1 MFAQVHLHRDS
12 IHIVLLVYEK
22 YLEAKVS
29 HIMDLTINDDTGV
42 DIVAAINKISI
53 SGVQEKISA
62 IIKKGK
68 IIITP
73 EGESGRYILKPIP
86 EYKSLRF
93 RHNIPANEHLTMQ
106 IASQVYKINT
116 AANAL
121 AFFADGNPLYITK
134 RFDYKADGSK
144 IKQDDFASIA
154 GKTERNSGKDFK
166 YSGSYEDIA
175 NLLKQSVSA
184 WQVEMEKFFTLV
196 VFNYLFSN
204 GDAHLKNFSLQET
217 DGGDYVLTP
226 AYDLMNTSI
235 HVNDG
240 DFALQDGLIPESVY
254 SDVYSRTLHP
264 CKDDFITF
272 GTCIGVLPKKIVSII
287 EMFATEQPKVY
298 ELIENSFLE
307 EKVKRMYK
315 QSYQER
321 LHRFQRRNH
330 LLAKRRL
337 LRARFRLQNEKV
349 VRVFGYVPSHQEGKR
364 GNQYHEQSDKPVRHE
379 HHNQGDDDHQNARK
393 QLCKAH
399 E

>member
-1 MFAQVHLHRDS
+1 M
-12 IHIVLLVYEK
+12 K
-22 YLEAKVS
+22 
-29 HIMDLTINDDTGV
+29 TINVCPGTLASGFSTYSPLCLRKVFEGKKISHVLDMSIDDDTGV
-42 DIVAAINKISI
+42 DIITAINKISI

-86 EYKSLRF
+86 EHKSLRF

-106 IASQVYKINT
+106 IANQVYKINT

-175 NLLKQSVSA
+175 KLLKQSVSA
-184 WQVEMEKFFTLV
+184 WQVEMEKFFALV

-235 HVNDG
+235 HINDG
-240 DFALQDGLIPESVY
+240 DFALQDGLIPESAY
-254 SDVYSRTLHP
+254 SDVYSQTLHP
-264 CKDDFITF
+264 CKDDFVTF
-272 GTCIGVLPKKIVSII
+272 GTRIGVLPKKIVSII

-315 QSYQER
+315 QSYLER
-321 LHRFQRRNH
+321 LHRFQR
-330 LLAKRRL
+330 
-337 LRARFRLQNEKV
+337 
-349 VRVFGYVPSHQEGKR
+349 
-364 GNQYHEQSDKPVRHE
+364 SDK
-379 HHNQGDDDHQNARK
+379 
-393 QLCKAH
+393 
-399 E
+399 

>member
-1 MFAQVHLHRDS
+1 MKTINVCPGTLASGYSTYSPSCLRKVFGG
-12 IHIVLLVYEK
+12 K
-22 YLEAKVS
+22 KVS
-29 HIMDLTINDDTGV
+29 HFLDFSINDDTEV

-68 IIITP
+68 IIVTP
-73 EGESGRYILKPIP
+73 EEEAGRYILKPIP
-86 EYKSLRF
+86 EYKGLRF

-116 AANAL
+116 AENAL
-121 AFFADGNPLYITK
+121 AFFADGDPLYITK
-134 RFDYKADGSK
+134 RFDYRADGSK

-184 WQVEMEKFFTLV
+184 WRVEMEKFFTLV
-196 VFNYLFSN
+196 VFNYLFGN

-226 AYDLMNTSI
+226 AYDLVNTSI

-240 DFALQDGLIPESVY
+240 DFALQDGLIPESAY
-254 SDVYSRTLHP
+254 SDVYSSSLHP

-272 GTCIGVLPKKIVSII
+272 GTRIGVLPKKIVSII
-287 EMFATEQPKVY
+287 DMFATEQPKVY
-298 ELIENSFLE
+298 ELIEKSFLE

-321 LHRFQRRNH
+321 LHRFQR
-330 LLAKRRL
+330 
-337 LRARFRLQNEKV
+337 
-349 VRVFGYVPSHQEGKR
+349 
-364 GNQYHEQSDKPVRHE
+364 SDK
-379 HHNQGDDDHQNARK
+379 
-393 QLCKAH
+393 
-399 E
+399 

>member
-1 MFAQVHLHRDS
+1 MKTINVCPGTLASGFSTYSPLCLRKVF
-12 IHIVLLVYEK
+12 EGK
-22 YLEAKVS
+22 KVS
-29 HIMDLTINDDTGV
+29 HVLDMSIDDDTGV
-42 DIVAAINKISI
+42 DIITAINKISI

-86 EYKSLRF
+86 EHKSLRF

-106 IASQVYKINT
+106 IANQVYKINT

-175 NLLKQSVSA
+175 KLLKQSVSA

-204 GDAHLKNFSLQET
+204 GDAHLKNFSL
-217 DGGDYVLTP
+217 
-226 AYDLMNTSI
+226 
-235 HVNDG
+235 
-240 DFALQDGLIPESVY
+240 
-254 SDVYSRTLHP
+254 
-264 CKDDFITF
+264 
-272 GTCIGVLPKKIVSII
+272 
-287 EMFATEQPKVY
+287 
-298 ELIENSFLE
+298 
-307 EKVKRMYK
+307 
-315 QSYQER
+315 
-321 LHRFQRRNH
+321 
-330 LLAKRRL
+330 
-337 LRARFRLQNEKV
+337 
-349 VRVFGYVPSHQEGKR
+349 
-364 GNQYHEQSDKPVRHE
+364 
-379 HHNQGDDDHQNARK
+379 
-393 QLCKAH
+393 
-399 E
+399 

>member
-1 MFAQVHLHRDS
+1 MKTINVCPGTLMPGFSTYSPLCLRKVF
-12 IHIVLLVYEK
+12 EGK
-22 YLEAKVS
+22 KVS
-29 HIMDLTINDDTGV
+29 HVLDMSIDDDTGV
-42 DIVAAINKISI
+42 DIITAINKISI

-73 EGESGRYILKPIP
+73 EGESGRYIIKPIP
-86 EYKSLRF
+86 EHKSLRF

-106 IASQVYKINT
+106 IANQVYKINT

-175 NLLKQSVSA
+175 KLLKQSVSA
-184 WQVEMEKFFTLV
+184 WQVEMEKFFALV

-235 HVNDG
+235 HINDG
-240 DFALQDGLIPESVY
+240 DFALQDGLIPESAY
-254 SDVYSRTLHP
+254 SDVYSQTLHP
-264 CKDDFITF
+264 CKDDFVTF
-272 GTCIGVLPKKIVSII
+272 GTRIGVLPKKIVSII

-298 ELIENSFLE
+298 ELIEKSFLE

-315 QSYQER
+315 QSYLER
-321 LHRFQRRNH
+321 LHRFQR
-330 LLAKRRL
+330 
-337 LRARFRLQNEKV
+337 
-349 VRVFGYVPSHQEGKR
+349 
-364 GNQYHEQSDKPVRHE
+364 SDK
-379 HHNQGDDDHQNARK
+379 
-393 QLCKAH
+393 
-399 E
+399 